1 MTAGKRSNRCTNRS
15 ALSCWFG
22 LTFLLVLGLR
32 AENIPEP
39 LQLIHADLLRGEM
52 MQNEPVRLLEGNV
65 YFSQGTAQMRCER
78 AVHYVQSERV
88 TFAGQVQIVTDDLA
102 LAADEIDYF
111 SRLRRYIAVGHVIL
125 EDSIRTM
132 SSRKLTFQ
140 EDTQTAYADEHF
152 KLVDHSESMVLTG
165 DSGEYQ
171 RRIGYVKVNGNL
183 VFTRVDTVGKDTLVI
198 YGSRGEMFDEGAKV
212 IIKDSVRVRQRDLL
226 ASCDELVYS
235 DTAHTIALSGDPRAA
250 REYEVVNGDFI
261 RLHLQ
266 GNEVWKIDVDEQA
279 RVSSTIDSLD
289 LTHLLMGK
297 KVEIFLQDQHV
308 DSVHIK
314 GQSTSYYYLVDD
326 GAVQGLNRTI
336 GDQLTFILAD
346 DQIERVV
353 ITSDPGISEGVFYP
367 IDGHSIRKVEN
378 DMDAI
383 LGTIKRPH
391 AKRNVR

>member
-1 MTAGKRSNRCTNRS
+1 M
-15 ALSCWFG
+15 
-22 LTFLLVLGLR
+22 
-32 AENIPEP
+32 
-39 LQLIHADLLRGEM
+39 
-52 MQNEPVRLLEGNV
+52 
-65 YFSQGTAQMRCER
+65 
-78 AVHYVQSERV
+78 
-88 TFAGQVQIVTDDLA
+88 QIVTDDLA

-183 VFTRVDTVGKDTLVI
+183 VFTRVDTVGKDTFVI

-326 GAVQGLNRTI
+326 GAVQGLI
-336 GDQLTFILAD
+336 GPSVT
-346 DQIERVV
+346 
-353 ITSDPGISEGVFYP
+353 
-367 IDGHSIRKVEN
+367 N
-378 DMDAI
+378 
-383 LGTIKRPH
+383 
-391 AKRNVR
+391 